1 MTEERFEEYLREV
14 APDYRR
20 PPQTPREAMWR
31 QIDAVRRERRGVQTL
46 PMRRTPWM
54 RWGLGIAALLALG
67 VALGRWSAREGVGTA
82 EPAAIAGAESAGD
95 TTGAVGMAYRVA
107 TTEHLTST
115 EALLTEFRAGS
126 AIDPRLTTW
135 ARDLL
140 STTRLLLD
148 SPAGDDLELR
158 RLLEDLE
165 LVLAQ
170 IATLSD
176 RRADRELIDRGLDR
190 NGVLL
195 KLRTVV
201 PSGLAVAGT

>member
-1 MTEERFEEYLREV
+1 MTDERFEEYLREA

-20 PPQTPREAMWR
+20 PPETPREVMWR
-31 QIDAVRRERRGVQTL
+31 QIDAARRERRGVRSF
-46 PMRRTPWM
+46 PARPRPWL
-54 RWGLGIAALLALG
+54 RWGVGIAALLALG
-67 VALGRWSAREGVGTA
+67 VALGRWSATNGGDPDQPGVTIAADRPA
-82 EPAAIAGAESAGD
+82 ETNE
-95 TTGAVGMAYRVA
+95 AVGVAYRVA
-107 TTEHLTST
+107 TVEHLSRT
-115 EALLTEFRAGS
+115 EALLTDFRAGG
-126 AIDPRLTTW
+126 ATDERLTTW

-148 SPAGDDLELR
+148 SPAGDDLEIR

-176 RRADRELIDRGLDR
+176 RGEDRELIDQGLDR

-201 PSGLAVAGT
+201 PSGPAAET